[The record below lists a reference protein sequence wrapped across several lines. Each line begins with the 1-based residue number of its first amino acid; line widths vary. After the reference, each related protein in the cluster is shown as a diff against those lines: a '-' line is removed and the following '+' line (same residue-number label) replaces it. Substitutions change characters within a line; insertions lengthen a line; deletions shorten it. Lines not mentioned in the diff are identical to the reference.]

1 MSAQSNCAAK
11 FRLRASSCLVVA
23 MLAMSQPAARASDVD
38 SEHLFGFT
46 EGADIGRAGER
57 EAETETIG
65 RFGKAA
71 GSYAAVTQTD
81 SVKVLPFEN
90 FRVSAN
96 AALAYFG
103 ISGVPGLEDRQ
114 LATLQ
119 GFSFETRYMLMDRHR
134 GPFGLTIIAEPR
146 WSRVDATSGETAN
159 GHSGMLTVAADRELI
174 DDRLFGA
181 LNVLYDSQATR
192 FPLPD
197 KWVYDSKIGIS
208 SALSTRVTP
217 ALFLGGEV
225 RYLRAYDGLGL
236 GSFSG
241 EGLFAGPTFYLQIA
255 KGVALSGAWNMQ
267 IAGRAAGGGSL
278 DLIHFERQ
286 QAKVRFNVNF

>member
-1 MSAQSNCAAK
+1 MFAQSNCAAK
-11 FRLRASSCLVVA
+11 RRLRAWLCVVTA
-23 MLAMSQPAARASDVD
+23 MLATSQLARASDVD

-46 EGADIGRAGER
+46 EGADIGKVHER
-57 EAETETIG
+57 EAESENIG
-65 RFGKAA
+65 RFGKSAD
-71 GSYAAVTQTD
+71 SYAAVTQTD

-103 ISGVPGLEDRQ
+103 ISSVPGFEDRQ

-119 GFSFETRYMLMDRHR
+119 GLSFEARYMLMDRHR
-134 GPFGLTIIAEPR
+134 APFGLTIIAEPR

-159 GHSGMLTVAADRELI
+159 GYGGMLTVAADRELI
-174 DDRLFGA
+174 ADRLFVA
-181 LNVLYDSQATR
+181 LNALYDSQATR

-197 KWVYDSKIGIS
+197 NWVYESRIGVS
-208 SALSTRVTP
+208 AALSTRIMSM
-217 ALFLGGEV
+217 LFLGGEV
-225 RYLRAYDGLGL
+225 RYLRTYDGLGL

-255 KGVALSGAWNMQ
+255 KGMALSGAWNMQ
-267 IAGRAAGGGSL
+267 IAGRTAGGGSL

-286 QAKVRFNVNF
+286 QAKIRFNVNF

>member
-1 MSAQSNCAAK
+1 MFAQSNCATK
-11 FRLRASSCLVVA
+11 CRLGAWSCVVAA
-23 MLAMSQPAARASDVD
+23 MLATSQLARASDVD

-65 RFGKAA
+65 RFGKSA
-71 GSYAAVTQTD
+71 GSYAAMTQND

-103 ISGVPGLEDRQ
+103 IFGVPGLEDHQ

-119 GFSFETRYMLMDRHR
+119 GLSFEARYMLMDRHR
-134 GPFGLTIIAEPR
+134 APFGLTIIAEPR

-159 GHSGMLTVAADRELI
+159 GYSGILTIAADRELI
-174 DDRLFGA
+174 DDRLFVA

-197 KWVYDSKIGIS
+197 NWIYDSRIGIS
-208 SALSTRVTP
+208 AATSARITST
-217 ALFLGGEV
+217 LFLGGEV

-236 GSFSG
+236 NSFSG

-255 KGVALSGAWNMQ
+255 KGMALSGAWNLQ
-267 IAGRAAGGGSL
+267 ITGRIAGGGSP

>member
-1 MSAQSNCAAK
+1 MFAQSNCAAK
-11 FRLRASSCLVVA
+11 SRLKAWPLLVAA
-23 MLAMSQPAARASDVD
+23 MLATSEPARASNVD

-46 EGADIGRAGER
+46 EGADIGKAGER
-57 EAETETIG
+57 EAESETIG
-65 RFGKAA
+65 RFGKSA

-81 SVKVLPFEN
+81 SVKVLPFED

-96 AALAYFG
+96 AALAYFR

-119 GFSFETRYMLMDRHR
+119 GFSFEARYMLMDRHR
-134 GPFGLTIIAEPR
+134 GAFGLTIIAEPR
-146 WSRVDATSGETAN
+146 WSRLDATSGETAT
-159 GHSGMLTVAADRELI
+159 GYGGLLTVAADRELI

-192 FPLPD
+192 FPMPD
-197 KWVYDSKIGIS
+197 SWAYESKIGIS
-208 SALSTRVTP
+208 AALSTRITP
-217 ALFLGGEV
+217 ALFLGGEA
-225 RYLRAYDGLGL
+225 RYLWVYDGLGAD
-236 GSFSG
+236 SFSG

-255 KGVALSGAWNMQ
+255 KGMALSGAWNIQ
-267 IAGRAAGGGSL
+267 TAGRTSSGGSP
-278 DLIHFERQ
+278 DFTHFERQ

>member
-11 FRLRASSCLVVA
+11 SRFKVWPLLVAA
-23 MLAMSQPAARASDVD
+23 MLATNEPARASDVD

-46 EGADIGRAGER
+46 EGADIGKAGER
-57 EAETETIG
+57 EAESETIG
-65 RFGKAA
+65 RFGRSA
-71 GSYAAVTQTD
+71 GSYAAVLQTD

-103 ISGVPGLEDRQ
+103 ISGAPSLEDRQ

-119 GFSFETRYMLMDRHR
+119 GLSFEARYMLMDRHR
-134 GPFGLTIIAEPR
+134 APFGLTIIVEPR

-159 GHSGMLTVAADRELI
+159 GYGGTLTVAADKELI
-174 DDRLFGA
+174 DGRLFGA
-181 LNVLYDSQATR
+181 LNALYDSQATH

-197 KWVYDSKIGIS
+197 NWVYESKIGIS
-208 SALSTRVTP
+208 AALSTRITS

-225 RYLRAYDGLGL
+225 RYLRVYDGLGVDP
-236 GSFSG
+236 FSG
-241 EGLFAGPTFYLQIA
+241 EALFAGPTFYLQIA
-255 KGVALSGAWNMQ
+255 KGMALSGAWNMQ
-267 IAGRAAGGGSL
+267 IAGHTSSGASL
-278 DLIHFERQ
+278 DLAHFERQ